1 MATGPSTTTTPY
13 IIPVAPGVKLT
24 SILTTG
30 DAVNGYKMAGIPDG
44 LGAYDNGDGTF
55 TVLMNHEIGSSL
67 GAVRA
72 HGGKGAFVSAW
83 VINKSDL
90 KVVSGG
96 DLIKNVYN
104 WDTTTQKSSTTTSV
118 VNFSRF
124 CSADLPEVSAY
135 YNDKTGLGTQ
145 ERIFM
150 DGEEGGATGYQ
161 LATVAT
167 GANKGNTYILGKF
180 DLNTNGS
187 ANSVNSPVQLN
198 VLTASTSS
206 TSVTVSVV
214 PRELAVGA
222 KLLGQTVTAIN
233 TTTKTVTLSGNANT
247 TINTATATDFTLAG
261 VGAWENA
268 LANPFAQDKT
278 VVIANNDGGTGIE
291 NNAVAVYVG
300 TKTNTGTEADKAGLT
315 NGTTKFINVTGS
327 PAEIVDS
334 TTRATNITSGTT
346 FTLSSTSSTAFS
358 RPEDGAWNPLNP
370 NQYFFV
376 TTDRIDTATEKT
388 PAYTNTATPPS
399 TTPANQIGRSRLW
412 SLTFTDITNP
422 DAGGKIDL
430 LLDGT
435 EGQNMFD
442 NITVDKFGHITLL
455 EDPGDNP
462 HNSKIWQYDIA
473 TDSLTQVAKID
484 PTRFGDVVNGA
495 IVPAATG
502 FTFDEET
509 SGVIDVQNILGAGQ
523 NLIVVQ
529 DHTASADTTLV
540 EGGQLLA
547 FYTPVITPDSTSL
560 LVSGGSS
567 DDTLQAASKTSFDG
581 VNDIVFTG
589 AGKDTIYNSGSEL
602 GGGNRIDSGSG
613 DDTIY
618 VSKNDR
624 AFGGDGNDTFYAEG
638 IFSYLFAKDLGG
650 FRISGGDGNDT
661 FRLSG
666 STDGRAL
673 GGDGDDTFFTGTGGR
688 NLLSGGAGIDTFNI
702 FTGDLP
708 TAGANTILDFQAG
721 TDFIGILGGKKFA
734 DLSFAGNNI
743 IIGGVTIATLTGVDT
758 STLTAANFKFA

>member
-13 IIPVAPGVKLT
+13 IIPVAPGVQLT

-55 TVLMNHEIGSSL
+55 TVLMNHEIANTL

-90 KVVSGG
+90 SVVSGG
-96 DLIKNVYN
+96 DLIQKVFN
-104 WDTTTQKSSTTTSV
+104 WDTATQKSSTTTSV
-118 VNFSRF
+118 VSFSRF

-135 YNDKTGLGTQ
+135 YNATTGLGTTA
-145 ERIFM
+145 RLFM
-150 DGEEGGATGYQ
+150 SGEEGGATGYQ
-161 LATVAT
+161 LGIVAT
-167 GANKGNTYILGKF
+167 GANKGNTYILGEF
-180 DLNTNGS
+180 NLSTNGS
-187 ANSVNSPVQLN
+187 ADSVLSTVKLN

-206 TSVTVSVV
+206 TSVTVSAV

-233 TTTKTVTLSGNANT
+233 TTTLTITLSGNANT
-247 TINTATATDFTLAG
+247 TITAATPTDFTLAG

-268 LANPFAQDKT
+268 LANPFSQNKT
-278 VVIANNDGGTGIE
+278 IVIGNNDGGTGIMAG
-291 NNAVAVYVG
+291 AVAVYVG
-300 TKTNTGTEADKAGLT
+300 TKTNTGSEADKAGLT
-315 NGTTKFINVTGS
+315 NGTTKFINVTGN
-327 PAEIVDS
+327 PAEIVNT
-334 TTRATNITSGTT
+334 TTRATNITNGAT
-346 FTLSSTSSTAFS
+346 FTLSGTSSTAFS

-376 TTDRIDTATEKT
+376 TTDQIDQVNDKIGT
-388 PAYTNTATPPS
+388 
-399 TTPANQIGRSRLW
+399 QVGRSRLW

-442 NITVDKFGHITLL
+442 NIGIDKFGHITLL
-455 EDPGDNP
+455 EDTGGSA
-462 HNSKIWQYDIA
+462 HNAKIWQYDIA
-473 TDSLTQVAKID
+473 TDSLTQIAKTD
-484 PTRFGDVVNGA
+484 SARFGDIVNGVV
-495 IVPAATG
+495 VPAAAG
-502 FTFDEET
+502 FTLDEET

-523 NLIVVQ
+523 YLIVTQ
-529 DHTASADTTLV
+529 DHTANADTSLV

-589 AGKDTIYNSGSEL
+589 AGKDTIFNTGSEL
-602 GGGNRIDSGSG
+602 AGGNRIDTGSG

-624 AFGGDGNDTFYAEG
+624 AFGGDGNDTFFAEG

-650 FRISGGDGNDT
+650 FRISGGAGKDVFFLG
-661 FRLSG
+661 G

-673 GGDGDDTFFTGTGGR
+673 GGDGDDTFYASSGGR
-688 NLLSGGAGIDTFNI
+688 NFLSGGAGADIFNI
-702 FTGDLP
+702 FSGDVLSAP
-708 TAGANTILDFQAG
+708 NTILDFQSG
-721 TDFIGILGGKKFA
+721 TDKIQ
-734 DLSFAGNNI
+734 
-743 IIGGVTIATLTGVDT
+743 IGGGITSIAGLDLTSGSNIRIGGATIATLTGITT
-758 STLTAANFKFA
+758 STLTASDFIFASVPT